1 MTRGDRSGTPR
12 AMSKARRAL
21 LRALVI
27 THLVGL
33 ASLFGGTAAVLVL
46 THAGERLVGGA
57 HRAFAFEVGGWLQ
70 DVVLLPGSL
79 ALALSGVLLSLLG
92 PWGFVKHWWMIA
104 KLVGTVILAFHG
116 QVQYRPVTFRMLE
129 LARADALP
137 ADWPELL
144 FHFQRVG
151 VIQLVALVLVCA
163 VGVVKP
169 WGKTPLGAARL
180 P

>member
-1 MTRGDRSGTPR
+1 MSRTRRT
-12 AMSKARRAL
+12 L

-33 ASLFGGTAAVLVL
+33 ASLFGGTAAVFVL
-46 THAGERLVGGA
+46 THAGERLAGGA
-57 HRAFAFEVGGWLQ
+57 HRAFAFEVGGMVQNL
-70 DVVLLPGSL
+70 VLLPGSL
-79 ALALSGVLLSLLG
+79 ALVLSGVLLSLLG

-129 LARADALP
+129 WARADALP
-137 ADWPELL
+137 ADWPDLL

-151 VIQLVALVLVCA
+151 IIQLVALVLVCT
-163 VGVVKP
+163 VGVFKP
-169 WGKTPLGAARL
+169 LGKTPFGASRT
-180 P
+180 